1 MGVINKIIGTHS
13 ERELKRHKHTLDK
26 VLALKPEME
35 KLTDDEMR
43 AKTEEF
49 KKRYAEGETLDDLL
63 PEAFALVREATRRTL
78 GTEHYPC
85 QIMGGIILHQ
95 GRIAEMKTG
104 EGKTQTCL
112 LPAYLNAWSY
122 DYEGGSNVIDVYI
135 RYLRKKIDAGYE
147 KKLIH
152 TVRGTGYVMREE

>member
-26 VLALKPEME
+26 VLSLKPEME
-35 KLTDDEMR
+35 KLSDEQMKE
-43 AKTEEF
+43 KTEEF
-49 KKRYAEGETLDDLL
+49 KKRYQNGETLDSLL

-85 QIMGGIILHQ
+85 QILGGIILHQ

-112 LPAYLNAWSY
+112 LPAYLNALTGKGVHIVTVNEYLATRDAESVSY
-122 DYEGGSNVIDVYI
+122 THLDVYK
-135 RYLRKKIDAGYE
+135 RQVL
-147 KKLIH
+147 
-152 TVRGTGYVMREE
+152 

>member
-63 PEAFALVREATRRTL
+63 PEAFALAREADKKNSWNRTL
-78 GTEHYPC
+78 S
-85 QIMGGIILHQ
+85 L
-95 GRIAEMKTG
+95 
-104 EGKTQTCL
+104 
-112 LPAYLNAWSY
+112 S
-122 DYEGGSNVIDVYI
+122 V
-135 RYLRKKIDAGYE
+135 
-147 KKLIH
+147 
-152 TVRGTGYVMREE
+152 

>member
-49 KKRYAEGETLDDLL
+49 KKRYA
-63 PEAFALVREATRRTL
+63 
-78 GTEHYPC
+78 
-85 QIMGGIILHQ
+85 
-95 GRIAEMKTG
+95 
-104 EGKTQTCL
+104 GK
-112 LPAYLNAWSY
+112 
-122 DYEGGSNVIDVYI
+122 
-135 RYLRKKIDAGYE
+135 
-147 KKLIH
+147 H
-152 TVRGTGYVMREE
+152 